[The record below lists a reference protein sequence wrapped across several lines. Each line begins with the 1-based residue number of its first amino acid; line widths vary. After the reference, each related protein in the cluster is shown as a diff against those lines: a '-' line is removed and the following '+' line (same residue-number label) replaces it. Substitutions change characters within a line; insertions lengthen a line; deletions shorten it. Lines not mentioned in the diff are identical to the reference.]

1 MDCPSEERLIRLKL
15 DGNSNIKNLSFEIH
29 NRTLIVYHQG
39 NISEIEKSIADLN
52 LGSKLIANEEV
63 NNVENFTETNDRKLL
78 WTVLLINFGFFLVEM
93 VAGIL
98 AESMGLIA
106 DSLDMLADALV
117 YSLGLFAIGGTILL
131 KKRIAMLSGYF
142 QIFLAL
148 IGFSEV
154 IRRFL
159 GLDSPPEF
167 QTMIIVSFLALI
179 GNSVSLFILQ
189 KSKNTEAH
197 IQASKIF
204 TSNDVIINIGVIIA
218 AVAVYFSESNK
229 PDLIIGSIVFVIV
242 IMGAK
247 RILQLSR

>member
-1 MDCPSEERLIRLKL
+1 MDCPAEERLIRLKL
-15 DGNSNIKNLSFEIH
+15 DGNYSIVNLDFEIAD
-29 NRTLIVYHQG
+29 RRLIVYHKG
-39 NISEIEKSIADLN
+39 NVTEIEKSIADLN
-52 LGSKLIANEEV
+52 LSSKLIANDEV
-63 NNVENFTETNDRKLL
+63 TDVENSSEKNDRKLL
-78 WTVLLINFGFFLVEM
+78 WIVLLINFGFFLVEM
-93 VAGIL
+93 VSGIL

-117 YSLGLFAIGGTILL
+117 YGLSLFAIGGTIFL
-131 KKRIAMLSGYF
+131 KKRIAKLSGYF
-142 QIFLAL
+142 QIMLAL
-148 IGFSEV
+148 IGFGEV
-154 IRRFL
+154 IRRYL
-159 GLDSPPEF
+159 GIDSPPEF

-218 AVAVYFSESNK
+218 AVAVYLLESNK

-242 IMGAK
+242 IIGAR
-247 RILQLSR
+247 RILQLSK